1 MKKRIVYCFLVLGMM
16 ACVVLGGCAVKK
28 QPLIPEP
35 QGDTDDYFEA
45 LGIAYGPR
53 VQMGDIHIQALENAQ
68 EIIRRKMASV
78 YRSVVKRYMAEYG
91 LNKDADTEK
100 KMERRGKQFINTIVN
115 DTREVGL
122 PKFSTTDEQGNV
134 TCHVVARMYKKG
146 VVEQMKNYL
155 FEDEEIKRIL
165 KENLSRQISG
175 KN

>member
-1 MKKRIVYCFLVLGMM
+1 MFLGIGNDGLCGIGGM
-16 ACVVLGGCAVKK
+16 CCKK

-122 PKFSTTDEQGNV
+122 PKFQQ
-134 TCHVVARMYKKG
+134 
-146 VVEQMKNYL
+146 QMSRGML
-155 FEDEEIKRIL
+155 LAMWLHGCIKRG
-165 KENLSRQISG
+165 LSN
-175 KN
+175 K